1 MNTKSLL
8 AWVALA
14 SLAVAQ
20 PVAAATR
27 SADSL
32 PQHGVQATDRIGSIS
47 GPAEFQADDDDDDT
61 AELLGIFVVIALIA
75 IAIWGLAGNNKSS
88 G

>member
-8 AWVALA
+8 ASMAVA
-14 SLAVAQ
+14 SLVVAQ

-32 PQHGVQATDRIGSIS
+32 PERGVQTMAPADRIGSIT
-47 GPAEFQADDDDDDT
+47 GEAEGLD
-61 AELLGIFVVIALIA
+61 EEIA
-75 IAIWGLAGNNKSS
+75 IGIAIFLIIVIIWGIAGNNKSK

>member
-8 AWVALA
+8 ASMAVA

-32 PQHGVQATDRIGSIS
+32 PQSGVQSMAPADRVGSIT
-47 GPAEFQADDDDDDT
+47 GEAE
-61 AELLGIFVVIALIA
+61 ELSTELAIAVAIFVIIVI
-75 IAIWGLAGNNKSS
+75 IWGIAGNNKSN

>member
-1 MNTKSLL
+1 MKMKTLL
-8 AWVALA
+8 ASMALA

-32 PQHGVQATDRIGSIS
+32 PESGLQATDRADRLGSIT
-47 GPAEFQADDDDDDT
+47 GEAEELST
-61 AELLGIFVVIALIA
+61 AFAVVIVLALLGVLI
-75 IAIWGLAGNNKSS
+75 LAASGGKSA

>member
-1 MNTKSLL
+1 MKMKSLL
-8 AWVALA
+8 ASMAVA
-14 SLAVAQ
+14 SLAIAQ

-32 PQHGVQATDRIGSIS
+32 PQRGVQSLAPADRIGSIT
-47 GPAEFQADDDDDDT
+47 GEAEAVGNEVAIGIVIF
-61 AELLGIFVVIALIA
+61 LLIVI
-75 IAIWGLAGNNKSS
+75 IWGVAGNNKSR